1 MSEKGRFD
9 AVIDILNFCLTDGDL
24 REHTEKM
31 IKWSKKEREKQA
43 RQAVRILEMAG
54 RVEKENALWNIDEA
68 FSQSRDHVQMMA
80 PYKEDHNLENYN
92 RADKEITALLE
103 SLPEKRKSI
112 DKEK

>member
-1 MSEKGRFD
+1 MSEKGPFD
-9 AVIDILNFCLTDGDL
+9 PAIQL
-24 REHTEKM
+24 
-31 IKWSKKEREKQA
+31 
-43 RQAVRILEMAG
+43 LEFNDDTSGQHRHDFAINVLKAAG

-68 FSQSRDHVQMMA
+68 FSQSRDHVETMA

-103 SLPEKRKSI
+103 ALPEKRKSI